1 MTIEFPLN
9 GQLHDPYR
17 WIVLRIK
24 PGLPNLYW
32 VECLTWS
39 TRVDDATK
47 LDRRTALQMAPMLA
61 AWIAAGEEL
70 QVRPADDPQYLHP
83 PYTVKT
89 GSWDDSQLKP
99 EFSLE

>member
-1 MTIEFPLN
+1 
-9 GQLHDPYR
+9 
-17 WIVLRIK
+17 
-24 PGLPNLYW
+24 
-32 VECLTWS
+32 
-39 TRVDDATK
+39 
-47 LDRRTALQMAPMLA
+47 MAPMLA